1 MIRFAIRCRRPAD
14 GFVLLPRLSAR
25 VVTGYGIVGPVWRV
39 RWFKYEWLRLVIR
52 RKACLSLFEVEAAAV
67 QIAALWNEGNPK

>member
-14 GFVLLPRLSAR
+14 GFVLLPRVSFR
-25 VVTGYGIVGPVWRV
+25 GVTGYGIVGPVARL
-39 RWFKYEWLRLVIR
+39 RWLKYEWLRLVIR

-67 QIAALWNEGNPK
+67 QIAALWNEGNP